1 MRHNVPFFQSTMLY
15 LSGINLSM
23 TIKWIVWHGDCKSD
37 SPTTSPIRRP
47 PNPRFST
54 PQWYRFRN
62 SIQQNQP
69 PRSGGEIGDL
79 FTRPPRCCSPS
90 SLLFYCFLFSS
101 VFLYLSLS
109 LSISLSLSFSP
120 PWKESM
126 LKQLQ
131 KFGSEI
137 VTEFDMV
144 FPETNYWHHRK
155 EFHFDW
161 IWIDWLDM
169 NDKRF
174 WGASMTGHFL
184 GIWTPKYH

>member
-1 MRHNVPFFQSTMLY
+1 MEIANRTLRLPPQSADLPTRVFPPLNDIDSGIASSKISHQEVVGKLVIYSPDLLDVAPLRPSSSTASSFHPFFSISLY
-15 LSGINLSM
+15 LS
-23 TIKWIVWHGDCKSD
+23 
-37 SPTTSPIRRP
+37 P
-47 PNPRFST
+47 
-54 PQWYRFRN
+54 
-62 SIQQNQP
+62 
-69 PRSGGEIGDL
+69 
-79 FTRPPRCCSPS
+79 
-90 SLLFYCFLFSS
+90 
-101 VFLYLSLS
+101 
-109 LSISLSLSFSP
+109 SLSLSFSP